1 MSTPLS
7 ILIVE
12 DERDLSH
19 LYKLYLARFGIGSI
33 IFADP
38 LLAFDHYQ
46 QNHGKY
52 ELILLDWDLPYM
64 NGLELAKRIRTINS
78 KIHILLI
85 TGYPVK
91 DIVHDDEFR
100 EAKISEVLLKPI
112 RFEDLGAR
120 IIKLCT

>member
-78 KIHILLI
+78 KVHILIL
-85 TGYPVK
+85 TGYHIK
-91 DIVHDDEFR
+91 DMLLKDEFR

-112 RFEDLGAR
+112 RLNDLVAR
-120 IIKLCT
+120 IIKLCS

>member
-12 DERDLSH
+12 DERDLSY

-33 IFADP
+33 IFASP
-38 LLAFDHYQ
+38 LIAFDHYQ

-52 ELILLDWDLPYM
+52 ELILLDWDLPSM

-78 KIHILLI
+78 KVHILIL
-85 TGYPVK
+85 TGYHIK
-91 DIVHDDEFR
+91 DMLLKDEFR

-112 RFEDLGAR
+112 RLNDLGAR
-120 IIKLCT
+120 IIKLCS